1 MNFED
6 EDDDNEFT
14 RADLLNFLGEFIGQ
28 NRDADLLYRSSL
40 CAILVGRIYD
50 EFGQEGLCE
59 LMMQIDMRGG
69 WISDI
74 IFESSD
80 FNNALF
86 KRHGIYDDGIVNK
99 ARNTNTMNEMN
110 KKIWRLRKKYANI
123 IADEIVSESNS
134 ITNTIEGD
142 SEGEQ

>member
-6 EDDDNEFT
+6 EDENEFS
-14 RADLLNFLGEFIGQ
+14 RADLLNFLGEFISQ
-28 NRDADLLYRSSL
+28 NRDADTVYRSSL
-40 CAILVGRIYD
+40 CGILVGRIYD

-59 LMMQIDMRGG
+59 LMMQIDLRGG

-86 KRHGIYDDGIVNK
+86 KRHGIYDDQIISK
-99 ARNTNTMNEMN
+99 ARSSSTMNEMN
-110 KKIWRLRKKYANI
+110 KKVWRLRRKYANI
-123 IADEIVSESNS
+123 IADEIVSVSQATGGEDTKE
-134 ITNTIEGD
+134 IKGGD
-142 SEGEQ
+142 